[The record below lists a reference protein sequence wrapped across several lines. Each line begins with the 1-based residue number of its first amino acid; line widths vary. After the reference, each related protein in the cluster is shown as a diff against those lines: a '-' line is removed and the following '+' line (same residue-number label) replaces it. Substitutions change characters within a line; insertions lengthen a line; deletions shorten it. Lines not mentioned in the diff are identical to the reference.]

1 MLFFDL
7 HSKIYSDKKSK
18 GETILKKENK
28 EQELTKKLEYI
39 GLNLNEIPETLKLVE
54 DLQFKPNV
62 GLDEKKYRQYRFV
75 SPKEIEILLSPT
87 NRLEDV
93 KEKYSKASPL
103 VSYLIPD
110 NEENAEKC
118 EIFKNMLREVK
129 IEDIEKIE
137 QDQQQLNKKIPFKVR
152 YPGNYLWQ
160 IYYSSASNKY
170 FMIVPTED
178 KDYST
183 FFYVLKKQ
191 IEKKKAGK
199 VFVPISNADYS
210 KELLNKTEIQS
221 LENYLWLFTKDWP
234 SIYEVYDKNDKV
246 SLQIVGTTEVYGK
259 IKSEYKVKLSNK
271 IEATKFF
278 KLVKALFILQSELPN
293 YFKFDTQIDKQGSL
307 EFYYEDKLLQ
317 YDDLSD
323 WVNEQY
329 RRMLEIQK
337 NSTKENSE
345 LGEKLAKLKNQS
357 QDLEM
362 EYLSKEK
369 QISTFL
375 ECKKTF
381 FGKVKYFFKYSGK
394 KSKRKE
400 EKPKEIKTEKVKIE
414 KEEIIDEILKKQYTL
429 DELLTKGK
437 KANEKETE
445 LKNTKMDINALKLKN
460 VNLVKKIENAT
471 AFIEEIDSHK
481 KSIFEFW
488 KYSNKDEVQ
497 ALEEGEEE
505 PINVKPHSK
514 VFDYEEDF
522 EEFGATMDKIQ
533 REILTKEELDSVY
546 LATTNQ
552 IEIMNKLKTNTTEPK
567 ELDKWLKQIK
577 TDLKNDKDM
586 TEEEVVDIFGGLAE
600 DTRKVKKLANKSHRE
615 QPKNKYSILR
625 ISKSAKTVDYKV
637 ALNNAIRVL
646 DKALDKNQ
654 LGQEVSAYAWTEEEN
669 IDPNKINIF
678 NLNPEKEIE
687 EALKGTENTKINL
700 YKMNFGKGIKAIAFT
715 NCVYFDNQN
724 KTLPIGMD
732 KDTRILAK
740 ILDTDIQLDSKK
752 VVKVGRLE
760 DEKDEASK
768 LIIKTINVLEY
779 SVKVIEKGENKE

>member
-1 MLFFDL
+1 M
-7 HSKIYSDKKSK
+7 KKV
-18 GETILKKENK
+18 NK
-28 EQELTKKLEYI
+28 EQELAKKLEYI
-39 GLNLNEIPETLKLVE
+39 GLNLKEVPETLKLVE

-62 GLDEKKYRQYRFV
+62 GFDEKKYRQYRFV

-87 NRLEDV
+87 NRLEDI
-93 KEKYSKASPL
+93 KEKYAKASPL
-103 VSYLIPD
+103 AEYLVPVEGQ
-110 NEENAEKC
+110 NEEKC
-118 EIFKNMLREVK
+118 ETFKKMLNEVR

-137 QDQQQLNKKIPFKVR
+137 EDQQNLNKKIPFKVR

-160 IYYSSASNKY
+160 IYYASTSKKY

-210 KELLNKTEIQS
+210 KDLLNKTEIQS

-234 SIYEVYDKNDKV
+234 SIYEVYDKTEKA

-259 IKSEYKVKLSNK
+259 IKSEYKVKLNNK
-271 IEATKFF
+271 IEANKFF
-278 KLVKALFILQSELPN
+278 KLVKALFILQSELSS
-293 YFKFDTQIDKQGSL
+293 YFKFETQIDKQGSL
-307 EFYYEDKLLQ
+307 EFYYNDQLLE

-323 WVNEQY
+323 WVNTQY
-329 RRMLEIQK
+329 KRLLEIQQ
-337 NSTKENSE
+337 NATKEYAE
-345 LGEKLAKLKNQS
+345 LEEKLKKLKYQS
-357 QDLEM
+357 EELEM

-400 EKPKEIKTEKVKIE
+400 EKLQPKKEEPIKPKEEVIE
-414 KEEIIDEILKKQYTL
+414 EELKRQYTL
-429 DELLTKGK
+429 DELLAKGK
-437 KANEKETE
+437 KAYEKDTE
-445 LKNTKMDINALKLKN
+445 LKNAKMDINALKLKN

-471 AFIEEIDSHK
+471 AYIAEIDSHK

-505 PINVKPHSK
+505 PVNVKPHSK
-514 VFDYEEDF
+514 IFDYEEDLD
-522 EEFGATMDKIQ
+522 EFGTTMDKIQ
-533 REILTKEELDSVY
+533 RGILSKDELDAVY

-567 ELDKWLKQIK
+567 ELDRWLKQIK
-577 TDLKNDKDM
+577 TDLKNDKNM
-586 TEEEVVDIFGGLAE
+586 SEEEVIDIFGSLSE
-600 DTRKVKKLANKSHRE
+600 DTRKVTKLANKSHRE
-615 QPKNKYSILR
+615 QPKNKYFILR
-625 ISKSAKTVDYKV
+625 ISKEFKTVDYKV
-637 ALNNAIRVL
+637 ALNNTIRTI

-654 LGQEVSAYAWTEEEN
+654 LGQEIVAYAWKEEDN
-669 IDPNKINIF
+669 LDPNKINVF
-678 NLNPEKEIE
+678 NLNPENEIE
-687 EALKGTENTKINL
+687 DALKATENTKISL
-700 YKMNFGKGIKAIAFT
+700 FKMNIGKGVKIVAFS

-724 KTLPIGMD
+724 KTLPLGMD
-732 KDTRILAK
+732 KDTRLIVKL
-740 ILDTDIQLDSKK
+740 LDTDIHLDSKK
-752 VVKVGRLE
+752 VIKVGRLE

-768 LIIKTINVLEY
+768 LIIKTLNVLEY
-779 SVKVIEKGENKE
+779 TVKPIEKETEK

>member
-1 MLFFDL
+1 M
-7 HSKIYSDKKSK
+7 KRV
-18 GETILKKENK
+18 NK
-28 EQELTKKLEYI
+28 EQELAKKLEYI
-39 GLNLNEIPETLKLVE
+39 GLNLEEIPETLKLVE

-62 GLDEKKYRQYRFV
+62 GFDEKKYRQYRFV

-87 NRLEDV
+87 NRLEDI
-93 KEKYSKASPL
+93 KEKYSKSSPL
-103 VSYLIPD
+103 VEYLIP
-110 NEENAEKC
+110 NQGENDEKC
-118 EIFKNMLREVK
+118 ETFKRMLKEVK
-129 IEDIEKIE
+129 IEEIEKIE
-137 QDQQQLNKKIPFKVR
+137 EEQQNLNKKIPFKVR

-160 IYYSSASNKY
+160 IYYSSTSNKY

-234 SIYEVYDKNDKV
+234 SIYEVYDKNEKV

-259 IKSEYKVKLSNK
+259 IKSEYKVKLNNK
-271 IEATKFF
+271 IEANKFF
-278 KLVKALFILQSELPN
+278 KLVKALFILQSELSS
-293 YFKFDTQIDKQGSL
+293 YYKFETQIDKQGSL
-307 EFYYEDKLLQ
+307 EFYYENQLLE

-323 WVNEQY
+323 WVNGQY
-329 RRMLEIQK
+329 KKLLEIQK
-337 NSTKENSE
+337 TATKENSE
-345 LGEKLAKLKNQS
+345 LSEKLKKLKRQS
-357 QDLEM
+357 EELEM
-362 EYLSKEK
+362 EYLAKEK

-400 EKPKEIKTEKVKIE
+400 EKTKEVKEDKITQE
-414 KEEIIDEILKKQYTL
+414 KEDIIDEELKRQYTL
-429 DELLTKGK
+429 DELLEKGK
-437 KANEKETE
+437 KAYEKDTQ
-445 LKNTKMDINALKLKN
+445 LKNSKMDINALKLKN

-471 AFIEEIDSHK
+471 AFIAEIDSHK

-505 PINVKPHSK
+505 PVNVKPHSK
-514 VFDYEEDF
+514 IFDYEEDF
-522 EEFGATMDKIQ
+522 EEFGTTMDKIQ
-533 REILTKEELDSVY
+533 KEILTKEELDAIY

-567 ELDKWLKQIK
+567 ELDRWLKQIK
-577 TDLKNDKDM
+577 IDLKNDKDM
-586 TEEEVVDIFGGLAE
+586 NEEEAIDIFGSLSE

-625 ISKSAKTVDYKV
+625 ISKEVKTVDYKV
-637 ALNNAIRVL
+637 ALNNAIRTL
-646 DKALDKNQ
+646 DKALDKNE
-654 LGQEVSAYAWTEEEN
+654 LGQDISVYAWKEEEN
-669 IDPNKINIF
+669 LDPNKINVF
-678 NLNPEKEIE
+678 NINPEKEIE
-687 EALKGTENTKINL
+687 DALKLTENTKITLFKINIA
-700 YKMNFGKGIKAIAFT
+700 KGVKIVVFS

-724 KTLPIGMD
+724 KTLPLGMD
-732 KDTRILAK
+732 KDTRLMAK
-740 ILDTDIQLDSKK
+740 LLDTDIHLDSKK
-752 VVKVGRLE
+752 VIKIGRLE
-760 DEKDEASK
+760 NEKDEASK

-779 SVKVIEKGENKE
+779 TVRPIEGNTEK